1 MMDQEISAR
10 FFWEKYFFAVRW
22 LRRKKSTKFRSVG
35 CEGPK
40 ITYIY
45 IYIYIETL
53 KLVGMP
59 DALGEKALLTKDQK
73 SLTTV
78 NVATP
83 KR

>member
-1 MMDQEISAR
+1 MASQKKIN
-10 FFWEKYFFAVRW
+10 KIQICG
-22 LRRKKSTKFRSVG
+22 LRGS
-35 CEGPK
+35 EDN
-40 ITYIY
+40 IYIY

>member
-1 MMDQEISAR
+1 MASQKKIN
-10 FFWEKYFFAVRW
+10 KIQICG
-22 LRRKKSTKFRSVG
+22 LR
-35 CEGPK
+35 GPEDN
-40 ITYIY
+40 
-45 IYIYIETL
+45 IYIETL

>member
-1 MMDQEISAR
+1 MASQKKIN
-10 FFWEKYFFAVRW
+10 KIQICG
-22 LRRKKSTKFRSVG
+22 LRGS
-35 CEGPK
+35 EDN
-40 ITYIY
+40 IY

>member
-1 MMDQEISAR
+1 MASQKKIN
-10 FFWEKYFFAVRW
+10 KIQICG
-22 LRRKKSTKFRSVG
+22 LRGS
-35 CEGPK
+35 EDN
-40 ITYIY
+40 